1 MAGYNFVWNDRLRIH
16 LPSLEKEWNQ
26 YSEEEQSHMIERW
39 ELIRGRI
46 PDLIMELEHTING
59 KQSELYEEED
69 FKRSC
74 VLNYEIAEQASRI
87 NDLLIWYRMNQEL
100 ESRRHS

>member
-1 MAGYNFVWNDRLRIH
+1 MAGFNFVWNERLRIH
-16 LPSLEKEWNQ
+16 LPSLGREWDQ
-26 YSEEEQSHMIERW
+26 YSEEEQSLMIERW

-46 PDLIMELEHTING
+46 PDLIMELERTINR
-59 KQSELYEEED
+59 KLLELNDEED
-69 FKRSC
+69 FERSC

-87 NDLLIWYRMNQEL
+87 NDLQIWYRMNQEL